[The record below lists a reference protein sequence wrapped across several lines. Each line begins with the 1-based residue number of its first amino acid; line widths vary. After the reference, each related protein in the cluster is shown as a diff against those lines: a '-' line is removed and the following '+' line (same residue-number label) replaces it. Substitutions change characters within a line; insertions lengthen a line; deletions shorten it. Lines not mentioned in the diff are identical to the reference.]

1 MTGETESRVLN
12 SQDVPQQH
20 YKLLRMIMMDHVHSE
35 GRRQEETCVVYDD
48 NKGAAAIEIND
59 SKTQQNTGQTKA
71 RGS

>member
-1 MTGETESRVLN
+1 
-12 SQDVPQQH
+12 
-20 YKLLRMIMMDHVHSE
+20 MMDHVHSE